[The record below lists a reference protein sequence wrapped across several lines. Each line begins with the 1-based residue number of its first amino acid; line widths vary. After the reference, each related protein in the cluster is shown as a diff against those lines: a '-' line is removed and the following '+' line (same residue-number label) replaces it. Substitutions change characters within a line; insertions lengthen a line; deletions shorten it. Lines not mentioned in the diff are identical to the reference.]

1 MKDKEQYD
9 EEYDDDDDEYD
20 VVFSPDEDMLLYIN
34 EVTDLKDLV
43 ESQSEQISELEKQIK
58 SLKKRLK

>member
-1 MKDKEQYD
+1 MTDKEQYD
-9 EEYDDDDDEYD
+9 EEYEDDDEYD

>member
-1 MKDKEQYD
+1 MIDE

-43 ESQSEQISELEKQIK
+43 ETQSEQISELEKQIK
-58 SLKKRLK
+58 NLKKKFK

>member
-1 MKDKEQYD
+1 MID
-9 EEYDDDDDEYD
+9 EEEYDDDDDDEYD

-43 ESQSEQISELEKQIK
+43 ETQSEQISELEKQIK
-58 SLKKRLK
+58 NLKKKFK

>member
-1 MKDKEQYD
+1 MTDKEQYD